1 MRRSGSSFGCRRR
14 DDEPDIGSD
23 WKSGGPTRASM
34 KRGTSVSLSD
44 TFSPRQNCFIA
55 TAAYDTPLEPR
66 IDVLR
71 AWRDAALLSNK
82 AGQKFVEL
90 YYACGPNLAKMV
102 SGNSELK
109 QFVRKG
115 LDHFIN
121 FYHALKK

>member
-1 MRRSGSSFGCRRR
+1 MGRHGGGEDNDLSIVHPEWSSSKKI
-14 DDEPDIGSD
+14 DTSPSIG
-23 WKSGGPTRASM
+23 AII
-34 KRGTSVSLSD
+34 
-44 TFSPRQNCFIA
+44 SPRQNCFVA
-55 TAAYDTPLEPR
+55 TAAYGTPLEPR

-71 AWRDAALLSNK
+71 AWRDVALLLNK
-82 AGQKFVEL
+82 AGQKLVDL

-102 SGNSELK
+102 SGNGELK